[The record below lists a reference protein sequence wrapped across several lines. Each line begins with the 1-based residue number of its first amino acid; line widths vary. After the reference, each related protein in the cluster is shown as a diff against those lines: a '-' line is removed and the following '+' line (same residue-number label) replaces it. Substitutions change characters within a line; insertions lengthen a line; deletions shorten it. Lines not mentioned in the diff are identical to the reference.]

1 MSFYLRGS
9 GPLYWQVADQI
20 IEGIRAGT
28 WLPGDKLPSERALCD
43 MYHVSQITVRRAL
56 RELAH
61 QSKVYS
67 RHGLGWY
74 VEETAL
80 DADGKGSRR
89 DVTIIVTA
97 QDELIQSVVA
107 TCTNHLGALGQT
119 VEVLYFPPTLQGL
132 PPLPADLADTPL
144 LWAVSGAEQAL
155 ATQYGAVAVDHK
167 QHSLLLG
174 RSVEGLG
181 VPAVG
186 IDEQTAAAQV
196 TEHLIAQG
204 HRRIAYVGSDPILA
218 EGWRRYRGFAASMWD
233 HGLEFP
239 LEWVFSVA
247 THEITK
253 DDCFERVMAGN
264 LRPTAVVCSSDTLAA
279 LVIHRLASVG
289 LSCPSDV
296 AVAGLG
302 DASFGALLAEPLT
315 SFRFDLASL
324 ARQVA
329 DAVDA
334 LRSGREPQ
342 VRPITGELV
351 IRTSCGARSG
361 RLVLVD
367 DPQASP

>member
-1 MSFYLRGS
+1 MSVYLRGS
-9 GPLYWQVADQI
+9 GPLYWQVAAQI
-20 IEGIRAGT
+20 EEGIRAGT

-74 VEETAL
+74 VEEKAF
-80 DADGKGSRR
+80 DAGGQGLHR
-89 DVTIIVTA
+89 DVAILVPA
-97 QDELIQSVVA
+97 QDELIEAVVA
-107 TCTNHLGALGQT
+107 TCISHFGALGQI
-119 VEVLYFPPTLQGL
+119 VDVLYFPPAQQEL
-132 PPLPADLADTPL
+132 PALPADLAETPL
-144 LWAVSGAEQAL
+144 LWAVSGEEQELAARYAAL
-155 ATQYGAVAVDHK
+155 AAEHK
-167 QHSLLLG
+167 PHSLLLG
-174 RSVEGLG
+174 RSVEGLEL
-181 VPAVG
+181 PAVG
-186 IDEQTAAAQV
+186 IDEQAAVAQV
-196 TEHLIAQG
+196 TEHLISRG

-247 THEITK
+247 TTEMAT
-253 DDCFERVMAGN
+253 DGRFERVMAGS

-296 AVAGLG
+296 AVAGVG

-324 ARQVA
+324 ARQAV

-334 LRSGREPQ
+334 VRAGREPQ
-342 VRPITGELV
+342 VRPVTGELV
-351 IRTSCGARSG
+351 VRTSCGALSG
-361 RLVLVD
+361 RMMPVH
-367 DPQASP
+367 DPLPSV